1 MKQKSVRILAILFV
15 SLCVLSSGVP
25 SASAAV
31 EEPEFPAYVAVT
43 QISPRLVVELGT
55 AYCSDYIIIKS
66 GYSVSATWYL
76 QYYQSGKWE
85 NLATWTD
92 TGTKSLPLF
101 PETLTASKLL
111 LKCIIPKANWWKAP
125 LNTPAWQLTDLLN
138 SRRRKSSNA
147 LSLLLNTT
155 SPCNRVGCR
164 DLLYFCQKQY
174 GYFRQKS
181 YIFSF

>member
-1 MKQKSVRILAILFV
+1 MGDIMKQKSVRILAILFV
-15 SLCVLSSGVP
+15 SLCVLSSGVL

-31 EEPEFPAYVAVT
+31 EEPEFPVYVAVT

-92 TGTKSLPLF
+92 TGTKSLPFSKKRAVVSGNTYRLK
-101 PETLTASKLL
+101 TALKVYNTQGKLVESPT
-111 LKCIIPKANWWKAP
+111 KY
-125 LNTPAWQLTDLLN
+125 
-138 SRRRKSSNA
+138 SSMA
-147 LSLLLNTT
+147 A
-155 SPCNRVGCR
+155 
-164 DLLYFCQKQY
+164 Y
-174 GYFRQKS
+174 
-181 YIFSF
+181 

>member
-1 MKQKSVRILAILFV
+1 MGDIMKQKPVRILAILFV

-43 QISPRLVVELGT
+43 QISPRLVVELRT

-92 TGTKSLPLF
+92 TGTKTLPFSKKRAVVSGNTYRLK
-101 PETLTASKLL
+101 TALKVYNTQGKLVESPT
-111 LKCIIPKANWWKAP
+111 KY
-125 LNTPAWQLTDLLN
+125 
-138 SRRRKSSNA
+138 SSMA
-147 LSLLLNTT
+147 A
-155 SPCNRVGCR
+155 
-164 DLLYFCQKQY
+164 Y
-174 GYFRQKS
+174 
-181 YIFSF
+181 

>member
-31 EEPEFPAYVAVT
+31 EEPEHPAYVAVT
-43 QISPRLVVELGT
+43 QISPTLAIELGT

-92 TGTKSLPLF
+92 TGTKTLPFSKKRAVVSGNTYRLTT
-101 PETLTASKLL
+101 TLKVYNAQGKLVESPT
-111 LKCIIPKANWWKAP
+111 K
-125 LNTPAWQLTDLLN
+125 D
-138 SRRRKSSNA
+138 SSMVA
-147 LSLLLNTT
+147 
-155 SPCNRVGCR
+155 
-164 DLLYFCQKQY
+164 Y
-174 GYFRQKS
+174 
-181 YIFSF
+181 

>member
-1 MKQKSVRILAILFV
+1 MGDIMKQKSVRILAILFV

-92 TGTKSLPLF
+92 TGTKSLPFSKKRAVVSGNTYRLK
-101 PETLTASKLL
+101 TALKVYNTQGKLVESPT
-111 LKCIIPKANWWKAP
+111 KY
-125 LNTPAWQLTDLLN
+125 
-138 SRRRKSSNA
+138 SSMA
-147 LSLLLNTT
+147 A
-155 SPCNRVGCR
+155 
-164 DLLYFCQKQY
+164 Y
-174 GYFRQKS
+174 
-181 YIFSF
+181 

>member
-1 MKQKSVRILAILFV
+1 MGDIMKQKPVRILAILFV

-43 QISPRLVVELGT
+43 QISPRLVVELRT

-92 TGTKSLPLF
+92 TGTKTLPFSKKRAVVSGNTYRLKTSLKVYN
-101 PETLTASKLL
+101 TQGKLVESPT
-111 LKCIIPKANWWKAP
+111 KY
-125 LNTPAWQLTDLLN
+125 
-138 SRRRKSSNA
+138 SSMA
-147 LSLLLNTT
+147 A
-155 SPCNRVGCR
+155 
-164 DLLYFCQKQY
+164 Y
-174 GYFRQKS
+174 
-181 YIFSF
+181 